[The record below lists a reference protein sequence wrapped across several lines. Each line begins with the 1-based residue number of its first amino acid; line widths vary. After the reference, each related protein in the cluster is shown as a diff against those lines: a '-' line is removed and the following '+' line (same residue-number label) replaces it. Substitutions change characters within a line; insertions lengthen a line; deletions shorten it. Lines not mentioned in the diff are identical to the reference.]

1 MRINEIENLYAFFKI
16 IPHLKPQFEKST
28 PYGKLD
34 GLTIQKYD
42 DGKNHFLFLTDD
54 GESIAGAFMFEV
66 LGPKHYKGLNVE
78 LGQTTSLRA

>member
-42 DGKNHFLFLTDD
+42 DGKNHFC
-54 GESIAGAFMFEV
+54 S
-66 LGPKHYKGLNVE
+66 
-78 LGQTTSLRA
+78 